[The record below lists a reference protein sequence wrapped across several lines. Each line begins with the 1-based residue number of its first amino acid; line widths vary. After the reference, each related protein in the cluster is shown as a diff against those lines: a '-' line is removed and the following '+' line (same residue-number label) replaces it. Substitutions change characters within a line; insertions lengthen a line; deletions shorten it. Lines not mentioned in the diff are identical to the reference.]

1 MPSITLPCHRRSPRI
16 ARQRGYLSAQE
27 LASVVES
34 TVKNLADLRPSDVA
48 VLNGYCWWDCRYSLY
63 RMAPLLTP
71 GAYTLLESVFYVFS
85 TYMNALCMES
95 MDLLTPA
102 EEKMKELLKSVVPGL
117 EIY

>member
-1 MPSITLPCHRRSPRI
+1 M
-16 ARQRGYLSAQE
+16 
-27 LASVVES
+27 
-34 TVKNLADLRPSDVA
+34 
-48 VLNGYCWWDCRYSLY
+48 
-63 RMAPLLTP
+63 
-71 GAYTLLESVFYVFS
+71 ESVFYVFS